1 MIPAALLLAGL
12 CAAQEAPLSE
22 EPQLPL
28 APAASTAAP
37 AGSTGA
43 AERWV
48 RRGSS
53 LLRFDAAGDLAEEVG
68 LGRWEE
74 AGAFGAVVR
83 EARGDA
89 SPGGAFAWI
98 FDKKTSWNA
107 SKTKLLQ
114 VERHLRFL
122 GRGAAELWS
131 APEADA
137 PSSGEPVVFS
147 ADGETVLVALRRPE
161 GWAVSARSYIGN
173 IFMEAGPFPS
183 LTATALSPG
192 GKYGLARW
200 TEVDKSATHTFL
212 TVLSKKRTDLP
223 SEAFLLGPAELR
235 DDGKVFSGSKLI
247 VDLAV
252 PERPAP

>member
-12 CAAQEAPLSE
+12 AAAQETPPPE
-22 EPQLPL
+22 EPR
-28 APAASTAAP
+28 PASAVEASTAAP

-48 RRGSS
+48 RQASS

-74 AGAFGAVVR
+74 AGASGPVVR
-83 EARGDA
+83 ELRGDA
-89 SPGGAFAWI
+89 SPGGAFAWT
-98 FDKKTSWNA
+98 FEKKTSWNP
-107 SKTKLLQ
+107 SKTKILQ

-122 GRGAAELWS
+122 GRGASELWS

-137 PSSGEPVVFS
+137 PTSGEPVVFS
-147 ADGETVLVALRRPE
+147 ADGETILVALRRSE
-161 GWAVSARSYIGN
+161 GWTISARSYIGN
-173 IFMEAGPFPS
+173 TLAEAGPFAS

-192 GKYGLARW
+192 GRFALARW

-212 TVLSKKRTDLP
+212 NVSTKKRTDLA

-235 DDGKVFSGSKLI
+235 DDGKVYSGAKMI
-247 VDLAV
+247 VDLAA
-252 PERPAP
+252 PAAPAP